1 MYFDSHAHYDDER
14 FDEDR
19 ESLIESLREKGVDF
33 IVNAAADMKSCHT
46 SLALAEKYPFIYS
59 SVGVHPHDVKEL
71 TEANIEEMRRLA
83 QNAKVVAIGEI
94 GLDYYY
100 DNSPREDQRKWFKV
114 QLELAKELDL
124 PVIIHSRD
132 ASQETFD
139 IIMESGVKEGVIHC
153 FSGSYELA
161 KEYVKRG
168 FYLGIGGSLT
178 FKNAKKTVEVVE
190 GIDLDHILIETDC
203 PYLTPVPHRGERND
217 SSYLKFVVEKIAEI
231 KGISTDEVAQ
241 VSSENAKK
249 LFRIK
254 A

>member
-19 ESLIESLREKGVDF
+19 EALILSLKEKGVDF
-33 IVNAAADMKSCHT
+33 VVNAAADMKSCHT

-59 SVGVHPHDVKEL
+59 SVGVHPHDVKDL
-71 TEANIEEMRRLA
+71 TKADLEEMKRLA
-83 QNAKVVAIGEI
+83 AHPKVVAVGEI
-94 GLDYYY
+94 GLDYFY
-100 DNSPREDQRKWFKV
+100 DNSPREDQRKWFKE
-114 QLELAKELDL
+114 QLMLANELEL
-124 PVIIHSRD
+124 PVIIHSRE

-139 IIMESGVKEGVIHC
+139 IIVESAVKEGVIHC
-153 FSGSYELA
+153 FSGSYELG

-168 FYLGIGGSLT
+168 FYLGVGGSLT

-190 GIDLDHILIETDC
+190 GIDLSHILIETDC

-217 SSYLKFVVEKIAEI
+217 SSYLKYVVQKIAEI
-231 KGISTDEVAQ
+231 KGVSEDEVAE

-254 A
+254 

>member
-19 ESLIESLREKGVDF
+19 ERLIESLQEKGVDF

-46 SLALAEKYPFIYS
+46 SLALAEKYDFIYS
-59 SVGVHPHDVKEL
+59 SVGVHPHDVKDL
-71 TEANIEEMRRLA
+71 TPADIEEMRKLA
-83 QNAKVVAIGEI
+83 THHKVVAIGEI

-100 DNSPREDQRKWFKV
+100 DNSPREDQRKWFKE
-114 QLELAKELDL
+114 QLLLAKELDL
-124 PVIIHSRD
+124 PVIIHSRE

-139 IIMESGVKEGVIHC
+139 IIMESGVKKGVIHC

-168 FYLGIGGSLT
+168 FYLGVGGSLT

-190 GIDLDHILIETDC
+190 GIDLSHILIETDC

-217 SSYLKFVVEKIAEI
+217 SSYLKFVVGKIAEI
-231 KGISTDEVAQ
+231 KGLTEDEVASITSQ
-241 VSSENAKK
+241 NAKK
-249 LFRIK
+249 LFQISL
-254 A
+254 

>member
-19 ESLIESLREKGVDF
+19 ESLREKGVDF

-59 SVGVHPHDVKEL
+59 SVGVHPHDAKDL
-71 TEANIEEMRRLA
+71 TDADIEEMRKLA
-83 QNAKVVAIGEI
+83 AHAKVVAIGEI

-100 DNSPREDQRKWFKV
+100 DNSPREEQRKWFKV
-114 QLELAKELDL
+114 QLQLAKELDL
-124 PVIIHSRD
+124 PVIIHSRE

-139 IIMESGVKEGVIHC
+139 MIMESGVKEGVIHC

-190 GIDLDHILIETDC
+190 GIDLDHLLIETDC

-231 KGISTDEVAQ
+231 KGVSTDEVASI
-241 VSSENAKK
+241 SSKNAKK
-249 LFRIK
+249 LFRIQE
-254 A
+254 

>member
-19 ESLIESLREKGVDF
+19 AALIESLKEKGVRF
-33 IVNAAADMKSCHT
+33 VVNAAADMKSCVT
-46 SLALAEKYPFIYS
+46 SLELAKQYDFIYS
-59 SVGVHPHDVKEL
+59 SVGVHPHDVENLTEKDIEVMKEL
-71 TEANIEEMRRLA
+71 ANHE
-83 QNAKVVAIGEI
+83 KVVAIGEI

-100 DNSPREDQRKWFKV
+100 DYSPRQLQRKWFTR
-114 QLELAKELDL
+114 QLLLAKELDL
-124 PVIIHSRD
+124 PVIIHSRE
-132 ASQETFD
+132 ASEETYEL
-139 IIMESGVKEGVIHC
+139 IMESGVKEGVIHC

-161 KEYVKRG
+161 CEYVKRG
-168 FYLGIGGSLT
+168 FYIGVGGSLT
-178 FKNAKKTVEVVE
+178 FKNAKKTVRVVE
-190 GIDLDHILIETDC
+190 GIDLKHILIETDS

-231 KGISTDEVAQ
+231 KGVTPEIVEQTTMA
-241 VSSENAKK
+241 NAKE